1 MGKRVLVT
9 CCTPYQ
15 LLVAAQ
21 VLATYYPQDQADLI
35 VTDQMSGSR
44 KIWEAAKGCGGFGRV
59 YYLEEKRLNALS
71 DNEAQKAAAKEIS
84 SAEMRARQLI
94 LKQKRQ
100 CLDDI
105 IDEAENYLCSL
116 SGQEYEDTIF
126 KMLKNSE
133 YGQGCEVILSK
144 RDKEAMEE
152 KLKDMG
158 YNVSGETRD
167 IEGGFVVKKGDIEYN
182 YSFKSMIMVQREEI
196 SYLASEILFP

>member
-1 MGKRVLVT
+1 MGNGQNLIDKIISDAKKEAEGI
-9 CCTPYQ
+9 
-15 LLVAAQ
+15 VAASQ
-21 VLATYYPQDQADLI
+21 KEADNI
-35 VTDQMSGSR
+35 I
-44 KIWEAAKGCGGFGRV
+44 KEAENAAR
-59 YYLEEKRLNALS
+59 LEEKRLNALS

>member
-1 MGKRVLVT
+1 
-9 CCTPYQ
+9 
-15 LLVAAQ
+15 
-21 VLATYYPQDQADLI
+21 
-35 VTDQMSGSR
+35 
-44 KIWEAAKGCGGFGRV
+44 
-59 YYLEEKRLNALS
+59 
-71 DNEAQKAAAKEIS
+71 
-84 SAEMRARQLI
+84 MRARQLI

-196 SYLASEILFP
+196 SYLASEILVP

>member
-1 MGKRVLVT
+1 MGNGQNLIDKIISDAKKEAEGI
-9 CCTPYQ
+9 
-15 LLVAAQ
+15 VAASQ
-21 VLATYYPQDQADLI
+21 KEADNI
-35 VTDQMSGSR
+35 
-44 KIWEAAKGCGGFGRV
+44 I
-59 YYLEEKRLNALS
+59 
-71 DNEAQKAAAKEIS
+71 KEIS